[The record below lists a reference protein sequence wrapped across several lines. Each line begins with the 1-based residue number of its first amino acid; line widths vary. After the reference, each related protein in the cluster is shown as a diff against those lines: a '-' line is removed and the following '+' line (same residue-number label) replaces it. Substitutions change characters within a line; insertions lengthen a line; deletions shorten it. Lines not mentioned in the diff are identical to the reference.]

1 MFPIELLIASD
12 IDAEAETCCNSS
24 DAMSAM
30 VADDALN
37 NVDKFQAVADPVTA
51 TEYDSDQGK
60 DIQIV
65 WYSITL

>member
-24 DAMSAM
+24 DAMS
-30 VADDALN
+30 DDALN

-51 TEYDSDQGK
+51 TEYDSDHGK